1 MRADWRAIAVMPST
15 ALPRQAESP
24 PETRDPAVL
33 VDVVVLSADMLLF
46 DAIRAAIGERNP
58 VWRARSAEESVD
70 LLLTGRCGVLLID
83 LAAVSTQSA
92 TLVERIS
99 QQFPD
104 VVIVVAGRREDE
116 ALLAK
121 LISHGLVYRFMHKP
135 LSAKRAGMFLHA
147 ATRCHVERR
156 NSSARHPLLTL
167 AGGAPARSDHHKW
180 LFVMV
185 GVALFVGLIALL
197 LGDRTDPAA
206 SGTAVAPAASSPAGG
221 ARQQSDPVLSRARAA
236 FQAGRYESP
245 AGRNALDLY
254 AAVLLA
260 DQTQPEAREGLD
272 RTVAKVVELAR
283 TAAASDPAEA
293 QRLLA
298 RLQAT
303 APGNAAT
310 DRLAALLAPRPAVV
324 VPDPPRVADDGAVPR
339 PIPAATAPTRPAPP
353 PSTVPRT
360 MPVTDYGSP
369 ARPKPPATR
378 HTIGPDPLAPQYSN
392 AGQLASVSGAASR
405 RRGGSLIPG
414 APVRGLPTA
423 GYVTDSGPEPSGA
436 QTAAPQVADSGAIA
450 ASTPPVDSLG
460 RIVAT
465 DPVYPAAARQN
476 GVEGWVELMF
486 TITETG
492 AVRDVEV
499 VDSEPQGVFDS
510 AAMQAVGSWRY
521 QPRLAN
527 GQPVMRRSSVTL
539 RFNLDD

>member
-1 MRADWRAIAVMPST
+1 M
-15 ALPRQAESP
+15 PRQVESP

-83 LAAVSTQSA
+83 LAVVSTQSA
-92 TLVERIS
+92 TLVEQIS

-121 LISHGLVYRFMHKP
+121 LISNGLVYRFMHKP
-135 LSAKRAGMFLHA
+135 LSAKRAGMFLNA
-147 ATRCHVERR
+147 ATRCHVERQG
-156 NSSARHPLLTL
+156 SIARRPLLTL
-167 AGGAPARSDHHKW
+167 AGGAPGRADHRKW
-180 LFVMV
+180 LFVMA

-197 LGDRTDPAA
+197 LGGRIDPAA
-206 SGTAVAPAASSPAGG
+206 NETAVTTAVSAPAGG
-221 ARQQSDPVLSRARAA
+221 TRRQADPVLSRARAA

-260 DQTQPEAREGLD
+260 DQAQPEAREGLD
-272 RTVAKVVELAR
+272 RTVAKVVAQAR
-283 TAAASDPAEA
+283 TAAASGDTAEA
-293 QRLLA
+293 QRLLG

-303 APGNAAT
+303 APGDAAT
-310 DRLAALLAPRPAVV
+310 GRLAALLAPPPAAV
-324 VPDPPRVADDGAVPR
+324 VPDPPPVTDDVPEPR
-339 PIPAATAPTRPAPP
+339 PIPAATASTQPALPP
-353 PSTVPRT
+353 LT
-360 MPVTDYGSP
+360 MPLTTPVTSYGPP

-378 HTIGPDPLAPQYSN
+378 PRIGPDPLAAQYSN

-405 RRGGSLIPG
+405 RRSGSLAPG

-423 GYVTDSGPEPSGA
+423 GYVTDSGPEGSS
-436 QTAAPQVADSGAIA
+436 APPAEPDVADTGAIA
-450 ASTPPVDSLG
+450 ASMRPADSLG

-465 DPVYPAAARQN
+465 DPVYPVPARQN
-476 GVEGWVELMF
+476 RVEGWVELMF

-492 AVRDVEV
+492 TVRDVEV

-510 AAMQAVGSWRY
+510 AATQAVGSWRY
-521 QPRLAN
+521 QPRFAN
-527 GQPVMRRSSVTL
+527 GQPVARRTSVTL
-539 RFNLDD
+539 RFSLDD

>member
-1 MRADWRAIAVMPST
+1 MPNA
-15 ALPRQAESP
+15 ALPRQVEFP

-92 TLVERIS
+92 TLVEQIS

-121 LISHGLVYRFMHKP
+121 LISNGLVYRFMHKP

-156 NSSARHPLLTL
+156 DSSARHPLLTL
-167 AGGAPARSDHHKW
+167 AGGAAARSDHRKW
-180 LFVMV
+180 LFVMI
-185 GVALFVGLIALL
+185 GVALFAGLIALL
-197 LGDRTDPAA
+197 PGGRSVPVASEAAVTPA
-206 SGTAVAPAASSPAGG
+206 VPAPAGG
-221 ARQQSDPVLSRARAA
+221 TRRQADPVLSRARAA

-260 DQTQPEAREGLD
+260 DQAQPEAREGLD
-272 RTVAKVVELAR
+272 KTVAKVVAQAR
-283 TAAASDPAEA
+283 TAAASGDAAEA

-310 DRLAALLAPRPAVV
+310 GRLAALLAPRPAAV
-324 VPDPPRVADDGAVPR
+324 VPDPPLVAGDDAMPW
-339 PIPAATAPTRPAPP
+339 PIPAAPA
-353 PSTVPRT
+353 STVPALPPAT
-360 MPVTDYGSP
+360 MPLTTPVTSYASP

-378 HTIGPDPLAPQYSN
+378 PTIGPDPLAAQYSN
-392 AGQLASVSGAASR
+392 AGQLASVSAAASR
-405 RRGGSLIPG
+405 RRSGSLTPG

-423 GYVTDSGPEPSGA
+423 GYVMDSRPEASAA
-436 QTAAPQVADSGAIA
+436 QPAAPDVADTGAIE
-450 ASTPPVDSLG
+450 ASTLPADSLG
-460 RIVAT
+460 RVVVT
-465 DPVYPAAARQN
+465 DPVYPASARQN
-476 GVEGWVELMF
+476 RVEGWVELVF
-486 TITETG
+486 TISETG
-492 AVRDVEV
+492 TVRDVEV
-499 VDSEPQGVFDS
+499 VGSEPQGVFDT
-510 AAMQAVGSWRY
+510 AATQAVSSWRY
-521 QPRLAN
+521 QTRLAN
-527 GQPVMRRSSVTL
+527 GQPVARRTSVTL
-539 RFNLDD
+539 RFSLDD